1 MYVSCRPDLQLAMV
15 KAAVWS
21 CLALALALQA
31 PGANMLVNGDAAGGT
46 GGWIVSGAGKVE
58 RIAGVTCFTVRS
70 KGSFQQEVRLPPES
84 IGMYAAVVGKGESDR
99 INEDGSITGLP
110 YLYGMVVAADRTR
123 FLAYWQG
130 QKMLGR
136 PRQPGEWVT
145 MSGIF
150 SVPYGAV
157 SVSIQLR
164 QAERKDSPQNG
175 SAARFS
181 DVRLVLF
188 PTEAAARAY
197 VDEYK

>member
-1 MYVSCRPDLQLAMV
+1 MI
-15 KAAVWS
+15 KAAAWS
-21 CLALALALQA
+21 CLTLALALQA
-31 PGANMLVNGDAAGGT
+31 PGSNMLVNGDAAGGT

-58 RIAGVTCFTVRS
+58 RIGGVTCFTVRS
-70 KGSFQQEVRLPPES
+70 GGSFEQGLRLPPDS
-84 IGMYAAVVGKGESDR
+84 TGMFAALLGKGEADR
-99 INEDGSITGLP
+99 VNEDGSITGLP
-110 YLYGMVVAADRTR
+110 YLYGTVVASDRTR

-130 QKMLGR
+130 QQLMAR
-136 PRQPGEWVT
+136 PRRAGQWVT

-150 SVPYGAV
+150 SVPFGAAY
-157 SVSIQLR
+157 VSIQLKH
-164 QAERKDSPQNG
+164 AERKGVPQNG

>member
-1 MYVSCRPDLQLAMV
+1 MLNPAL
-15 KAAVWS
+15 WT
-21 CLALALALQA
+21 CLTLALALQA

-46 GGWIVSGAGKVE
+46 GGWITNGSAKTE
-58 RIAGVTCFTVRS
+58 RIAGVTCFVVRS

-84 IGMYAAVVGKGESDR
+84 IGMYAVVVGKGESDR
-99 INEDGSITGLP
+99 VNEDGSITGLP

-130 QKMLGR
+130 QNLLGR
-136 PRQPGEWVT
+136 PRKPGEWVT

-150 SVPYGAV
+150 NVPYGAA

-188 PTEAAARAY
+188 QTEAAARAY
-197 VDEYK
+197 VEEYK